1 MGALKS
7 RRRSTGLLTSRLAC
21 QRLATTRRAR
31 SIVNDADR
39 KLIRPPDGRPAGQP
53 SSPAPAAR
61 QLRWCAGPGPCP
73 LCGFWLPAAAES
85 GSKTCACTRATL
97 GVLRSLLLGNPQVKP
112 SVYLGPRGVHRT
124 LVNRDGLH
132 LQVGLPR
139 AQREAWNHCSA
150 VLSLKQAWVE
160 ALCWPESCGRGG
172 VAMKRPRQAGQHL
185 PAAVLW
191 DPART

>member
-1 MGALKS
+1 MLIENSYDRRMVGPRADHPPLLLPPGSCAGAQDL
-7 RRRSTGLLTSRLAC
+7 
-21 QRLATTRRAR
+21 
-31 SIVNDADR
+31 
-39 KLIRPPDGRPAGQP
+39 
-53 SSPAPAAR
+53 APAR
-61 QLRWCAGPGPCP
+61 FVDSGCPQLQS
-73 LCGFWLPAAAES
+73 LVQ
-85 GSKTCACTRATL
+85 KRAHAHEQHWECCVPFCSATA
-97 GVLRSLLLGNPQVKP
+97 QVKP

-139 AQREAWNHCSA
+139 AQREAWNHCGA